1 MQNYTKS
8 QTRLAFVQYI
18 FQNEFLNADSS
29 ESIEDFQRH
38 FYDTNIAI
46 IDEEKEFKLKFNK
59 NFLNKLFS
67 SLKNNID
74 KKNIID
80 DLNAFI
86 DINRKFEK
94 WDNILKSIIFA
105 IIAELLIT
113 EKNKFKIVFN
123 DYLNISK
130 SLVSQKET
138 KLINAIIQKYID
150 KNEIIKNNFK
160 LIFFSN

>member
-1 MQNYTKS
+1 MQNYIKS

-18 FQNEFLNADSS
+18 FQNEFLNADSL
-29 ESIEDFQRH
+29 ESIDDFQKH

-46 IDEEKEFKLKFNK
+46 IDEKREIKLKFNK

-74 KKNIID
+74 KKNITE
-80 DLNAFI
+80 DLNDFI
-86 DINRKFEK
+86 SINRRFEK

-130 SLVSQKET
+130 SLVSQRET

-150 KNEIIKNNFK
+150 KNEIIKK
-160 LIFFSN
+160 

>member
-8 QTRLAFVQYI
+8 QTRLAFIQYI
-18 FQNEFLNADSS
+18 FQNEFLNVDSS
-29 ESIEDFQRH
+29 EGIEDFQKY

-59 NFLNKLFS
+59 NFLNKLFY

-80 DLNAFI
+80 DLNDFI
-86 DINRKFEK
+86 NINRKFEK

-105 IIAELLIT
+105 IITELKIT
-113 EKNKFKIVFN
+113 DKNKFKIVLN

-130 SLVSQKET
+130 SLVSEKET

-150 KNEIIKNNFK
+150 KDEINKK
-160 LIFFSN
+160 

>member
-1 MQNYTKS
+1 MQNYIKS

-18 FQNEFLNADSS
+18 FQNEFLNADSL
-29 ESIEDFQRH
+29 ESIDDFQKH

-46 IDEEKEFKLKFNK
+46 IDEKKEIKLKFNK
-59 NFLNKLFS
+59 NFLNRLFS
-67 SLKNNID
+67 SLNNNIN
-74 KKNIID
+74 KKNITE
-80 DLNAFI
+80 DLNGFI
-86 DINRKFEK
+86 DINRRFEK

-150 KNEIIKNNFK
+150 KDEINKK
-160 LIFFSN
+160 

>member
-18 FQNEFLNADSS
+18 FQNEFLKTDSL
-29 ESIEDFQRH
+29 ESIDDFQKH

-46 IDEEKEFKLKFNK
+46 IDEKKEIKLKFNK
-59 NFLNKLFS
+59 NFLNRLFS
-67 SLKNNID
+67 SLKDNID
-74 KKNIID
+74 KKNIIE
-80 DLNAFI
+80 DLNGFI
-86 DINRKFEK
+86 DINRRFEK

-150 KNEIIKNNFK
+150 KNEIIKK
-160 LIFFSN
+160 

>member
-18 FQNEFLNADSS
+18 FQNEFFTTNDTRN
-29 ESIEDFQRH
+29 IEDFQNH
-38 FYDTNIAI
+38 FYDTNIAV
-46 IDEEKEFKLKFNK
+46 IDEKKEFKLKFNK

-67 SLKNNID
+67 SFQNNID
-74 KKNIID
+74 KKDIIE
-80 DLNAFI
+80 DLNNFI

-94 WDNILKSIIFA
+94 WDNILKAIIFA
-105 IIAELLIT
+105 IITELIIT
-113 EKNKFKIVFN
+113 DKNKVKIVLN

-138 KLINAIIQKYID
+138 KLINAIIQKYINKYD
-150 KNEIIKNNFK
+150 TKKK
-160 LIFFSN
+160 

>member
-18 FQNEFLNADSS
+18 FQNEFLNTDSS
-29 ESIEDFQRH
+29 ESIEDFQKH
-38 FYDTNIAI
+38 FYDTNIAV
-46 IDEEKEFKLKFNK
+46 IDEKKKFRLKFNK
-59 NFLNKLFS
+59 NFLNKLFL
-67 SLKNNID
+67 SLKKNFD
-74 KKNIID
+74 KNNIID
-80 DLNAFI
+80 DLNNFI

-94 WDNILKSIIFA
+94 WDSILKSIMFA
-105 IIAELLIT
+105 IITELKIT
-113 EKNKFKIVFN
+113 DKNKFKIVLN

-150 KNEIIKNNFK
+150 KDEINKK
-160 LIFFSN
+160 

>member
-1 MQNYTKS
+1 MQNYIKS

-18 FQNEFLNADSS
+18 FQNEFLNTDSS
-29 ESIEDFQRH
+29 ENINDFQKH

-46 IDEEKEFKLKFNK
+46 IDEKKEFKLKFNK
-59 NFLNKLFS
+59 NFLNRLFS
-67 SLKNNID
+67 SFQNNID
-74 KKNIID
+74 KKIIIE
-80 DLNAFI
+80 DLNKFI

-130 SLVSQKET
+130 SFVSSKET

-150 KNEIIKNNFK
+150 KDEIDKK
-160 LIFFSN
+160 

>member
-18 FQNEFLNADSS
+18 FQNEFLNVDSS
-29 ESIEDFQRH
+29 MGIEDFQKH
-38 FYDTNIAI
+38 FYNTNIAI
-46 IDEEKEFKLKFNK
+46 IDEKKEFKLRFNK
-59 NFLNKLFS
+59 NFLNRLFS
-67 SLKNNID
+67 SFKNNID
-74 KKNIID
+74 KKNIIQ
-80 DLNAFI
+80 DLNSFI

-130 SLVSQKET
+130 SLVSQKEI
-138 KLINAIIQKYID
+138 KLINAIIQKYVD
-150 KNEIIKNNFK
+150 KNEIFK
-160 LIFFSN
+160 K

>member
-1 MQNYTKS
+1 MQNYIKS

-18 FQNEFLNADSS
+18 FQNEFLNTDSL
-29 ESIEDFQRH
+29 ENINDFQKH

-46 IDEEKEFKLKFNK
+46 IDEKKEFKLKFNK
-59 NFLNKLFS
+59 NFLNSLFS
-67 SLKNNID
+67 SFQNNID
-74 KKNIID
+74 KKIIIE
-80 DLNAFI
+80 DLNKFI

-130 SLVSQKET
+130 SLVSSKET

-150 KNEIIKNNFK
+150 KDEIDKK
-160 LIFFSN
+160 

>member
-1 MQNYTKS
+1 MQNYIKS

-18 FQNEFLNADSS
+18 FQNELLNIDSS
-29 ESIEDFQRH
+29 ENIEDFQKH

-46 IDEEKEFKLKFNK
+46 IDDNREFKLKFNK
-59 NFLNKLFS
+59 NFLNRLFFS
-67 SLKNNID
+67 FKNNID
-74 KKNIID
+74 KKNIIQ
-80 DLNAFI
+80 DLNSFI

-94 WDNILKSIIFA
+94 WDNILKSLIFA

-150 KNEIIKNNFK
+150 KNEIIKK
-160 LIFFSN
+160 

>member
-8 QTRLAFVQYI
+8 QTRLAFIQYI
-18 FQNEFLNADSS
+18 FQNELLNAVSS
-29 ESIEDFQRH
+29 ESIEDFQKH

-46 IDEEKEFKLKFNK
+46 IDAKKEFRLKFNK

-80 DLNAFI
+80 DLNDFI
-86 DINRKFEK
+86 NINRKFEK
-94 WDNILKSIIFA
+94 WDNILKSIMFA
-105 IIAELLIT
+105 IITELKIT
-113 EKNKFKIVFN
+113 DKNKFKIVLN
-123 DYLNISK
+123 DYLTISK

-150 KNEIIKNNFK
+150 KNEINKK
-160 LIFFSN
+160 

>member
-8 QTRLAFVQYI
+8 QTRLAFIQYI
-18 FQNEFLNADSS
+18 FQNEFLNTDSL
-29 ESIEDFQRH
+29 ESIDDFQKH

-46 IDEEKEFKLKFNK
+46 IDEKKEIKLKFNK
-59 NFLNKLFS
+59 NFLNRLFS
-67 SLKNNID
+67 SFKNNID
-74 KKNIID
+74 KKNITE
-80 DLNAFI
+80 DLNSFI
-86 DINRKFEK
+86 DINRRFEK

-105 IIAELLIT
+105 IIAELLVT

-150 KNEIIKNNFK
+150 KNEINKN
-160 LIFFSN
+160 